1 MTEAQPETDRSR
13 IERDAQLRAYGRS
26 VGMACSTV
34 RLFTFDF
41 CDRMAEAASALDR
54 PWLREMARDV
64 AARED
69 EQRRYEARAGDPW
82 A

>member
-1 MTEAQPETDRSR
+1 MTEERPETDRSR

-34 RLFTFDF
+34 RLFSFNM
-41 CDRMAEAASALDR
+41 CDRMAEAARALDR

-69 EQRRYEARAGDPW
+69 EQRRYAARACDPW

>member
-1 MTEAQPETDRSR
+1 MTEEQPETDRSR

-34 RLFTFDF
+34 RLFAFNM

-54 PWLREMARDV
+54 PWLREMAHDL
-64 AARED
+64 AAREG
-69 EQRRYEARAGDPW
+69 EQRRYAARAGDPW